1 MSIHTFSPTEFENVA
16 KDILK
21 NDRFIGI
28 KKADILNF
36 DSSFRDVL
44 DISSI
49 EIAELIVALE
59 QKYNID
65 MEWVPTNKVDSL
77 NDIYKCFIAS
87 IAKKRKN
94 NAIKH
99 ISQKEK

>member
-28 KKADILNF
+28 KKADILDFN
-36 DSSFRDVL
+36 SSFRDVL

-59 QKYNID
+59 QKYNVD
-65 MEWVPTNKVDSL
+65 MEWIPTNKVDSL
-77 NDIYKCFIAS
+77 SDLYKSFVVS
-87 IAKKRKN
+87 LAKKRKN
-94 NAIKH
+94 YTIKH